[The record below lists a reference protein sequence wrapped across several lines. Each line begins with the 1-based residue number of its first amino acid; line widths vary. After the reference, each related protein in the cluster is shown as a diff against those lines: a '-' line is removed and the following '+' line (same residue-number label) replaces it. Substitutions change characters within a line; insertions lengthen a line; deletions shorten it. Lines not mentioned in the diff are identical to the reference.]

1 MKVLVHVVV
10 LHKVFI
16 PVSGQSNI
24 NICNRS
30 AGTYI
35 IYSQVYGL
43 CMSGVCSLIPRSGS
57 AFSQVG
63 DEALQYIG
71 ENCPDLE
78 TLNVQGCKVN

>member
-1 MKVLVHVVV
+1 MVSQIQTFAIEVLV
-10 LHKVFI
+10 L
-16 PVSGQSNI
+16 
-24 NICNRS
+24 
-30 AGTYI
+30 TLYTM
-35 IYSQVYGL
+35 